1 MRRRAEVKRMATPT
15 EEIGQ
20 PTGSREPQ
28 QNSQHVPQRAR
39 LLHVVGSLAA
49 GLVVITLAMLLLSRI
64 GLATSQV
71 HHAQIQRAAD
81 QAHTVPQG
89 AMGTSLVGRTA
100 PDVIFNAWTG
110 QPGQQVSLSSLRGHP
125 VVLNIWEATCYPCTL
140 EAPLFVQANKTYQ
153 AQGVIFVGVALYTS
167 QADGEAFLKQ
177 YGLTYLAGAATT
189 NQTVV
194 DYSIIGVPDTY
205 FINSAGQIVD
215 QKVGQVSQQ
224 ELTKG
229 IQAAMK

>member
-1 MRRRAEVKRMATPT
+1 MATPT
-15 EEIGQ
+15 EEVGQ
-20 PTGSREPQ
+20 PKGSREPQ
-28 QNSQHVPQRAR
+28 QAPQRAQS
-39 LLHVVGSLAA
+39 LQLVGSIAA
-49 GLVVITLAMLLLSRI
+49 GLVVIALAMLLISRI
-64 GLATSQV
+64 SLATSQA
-71 HHAQIQRAAD
+71 HNAQVQRTAD

-89 AMGTSLVGRTA
+89 ALGISLVGHPA
-100 PDVIFNAWTG
+100 PDVTFNAWTG

-167 QADGEAFLKQ
+167 QSDGEAFLKQ
-177 YGLTYLAGAATT
+177 HGLTYLAGGATT
-189 NQTVV
+189 SQTVV

-215 QKVGQVSQQ
+215 QKVGQISQQ
-224 ELTKG
+224 ELTEG